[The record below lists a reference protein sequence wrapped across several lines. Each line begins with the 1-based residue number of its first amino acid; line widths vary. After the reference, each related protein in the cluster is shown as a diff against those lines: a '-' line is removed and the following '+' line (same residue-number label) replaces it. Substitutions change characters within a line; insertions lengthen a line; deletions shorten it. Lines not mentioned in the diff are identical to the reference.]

1 MANIGNKLKELRQQK
16 RITQNQ
22 VAMKLGVSSQA
33 VSKWENNL
41 SCPDIML
48 LPHIAKL
55 FDVSIDELF
64 FDEREE

>member
-1 MANIGNKLKELRQQK
+1 MANIGNKIKELRQQK

-48 LPHIAKL
+48 LPRIAKL

>member
-1 MANIGNKLKELRQQK
+1 MVDIGNKIKELRQQK
-16 RITQNQ
+16 RITQSQ

>member
-1 MANIGNKLKELRQQK
+1 MADIGNKIKELRHQK
-16 RITQNQ
+16 RLTQNQ
-22 VAMKLGVSSQA
+22 VAMELGVSCQA

-48 LPHIAKL
+48 LPSIAKL
-55 FDVSIDELF
+55 FDISIDKLF